1 LGCCRGRADGRS
13 RLRIEAPASKA
24 DERDLAS
31 RKGIV
36 QCFGFYRARPAC
48 PIDVGFRPG
57 LRQEASL
64 SLVEVLIESRVT
76 TMTGC
81 IDRA

>member
-1 LGCCRGRADGRS
+1 MPDNCNRHMPS
-13 RLRIEAPASKA
+13 RIT
-24 DERDLAS
+24 
-31 RKGIV
+31 IV

-48 PIDVGFRPG
+48 PIDGGLRPG